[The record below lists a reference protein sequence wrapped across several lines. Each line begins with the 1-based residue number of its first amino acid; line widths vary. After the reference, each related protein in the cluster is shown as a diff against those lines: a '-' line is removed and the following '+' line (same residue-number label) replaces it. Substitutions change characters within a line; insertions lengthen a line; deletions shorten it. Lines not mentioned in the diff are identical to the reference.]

1 MRIIDSPTPKFPMI
15 AELDG
20 VRAIAVMIVFAS
32 HLGPLHHLVPGGLGV
47 TIFFFLSGYL
57 ITSLLRV
64 EAGTT
69 GQVDLVAFYVRRT
82 FRIFPPLYITLAV
95 SGLLLLIGVLTV
107 RRLDAGSVWS
117 QLLFLSNYERLWG
130 PHSGLPGPPLW
141 SLAVEEHF
149 YLLFPFVFVFALI
162 RMTPRS
168 AAMACAA
175 ACVIPLLVRIGH
187 LAAGHDITLNYYFTH
202 TRADSILAGCVLALY
217 NNPALDNDGWRP
229 SILQF
234 AIGVALILVA
244 ALVRNPIFA
253 EVFRYSVQGFGLY
266 IVFAFILT
274 PNRITSPV
282 LLMPWLRWVG
292 KVSYSVYLFQ
302 IIAIMLAKKLFPGHH
317 FTIVAIVAAAMSLIY
332 AWLMNIWV
340 EKPLHKFRVSY
351 EASRKVS
358 TVDAKLEKSV

>member
-1 MRIIDSPTPKFPMI
+1 MI

-20 VRAIAVMIVFAS
+20 VRAIAVLIVFAS

-69 GQVDLVAFYVRRT
+69 GQIDLIGFYVRRT

-95 SGLLLLIGVLTV
+95 SGLLLFLGALTV
-107 RRLDAGSVWS
+107 KRLDTGSVLS

-149 YLLFPFVFVFALI
+149 YLLFPFSFVLALM
-162 RMTPRS
+162 RMTPRN

-175 ACVIPLLVRIGH
+175 ACLIPLLVRLGH

-217 NNPALDNDGWRP
+217 NNPALDQDGWRP

-234 AIGVALILVA
+234 AVGLALILCA

-253 EVFRYSVQGFGLY
+253 EVFRYSVQGAGLY
-266 IVFAFILT
+266 VVFAFILT
-274 PNRITSPV
+274 PNRITSPI
-282 LLMPWLRWVG
+282 LMMPWLRWVG
-292 KVSYSVYLFQ
+292 KVSYTLYLFQ
-302 IIAIMLAKKLFPGHH
+302 IIAIMLAKKLLPDQH
-317 FTIVAIVAAAMSLIY
+317 FTIVAIVAAGMSLIY
-332 AWLMNIWV
+332 AWVMNVWV

-351 EASRKVS
+351 EASRKLSAVKANL
-358 TVDAKLEKSV
+358 AKPV